1 MRVTRKRYKRRE
13 CVLNS
18 RMSRVNARHAV
29 VARSHEKPQ
38 SKDTQI
44 LLQASFIKNILK
56 CVGFNGL
63 IIIVKPVWAKYRCSI
78 WLTLFSL
85 SKLMHG
91 SILPVTFPPPGHTP
105 GDLQFCSPLAV
116 YFPPPDMEKET
127 ISNPRDSSS
136 TTNTLVRVQDID
148 YDIDFRTIAKA
159 DVLTRT

>member
-38 SKDTQI
+38 SKETQI

-91 SILPVTFPPPGHTP
+91 SILPVTFPPRAYPRGFAILFSLGGLFPTP
-105 GDLQFCSPLAV
+105 GYGERDNFQ
-116 YFPPPDMEKET
+116 PPG
-127 ISNPRDSSS
+127 
-136 TTNTLVRVQDID
+136 LLID
-148 YDIDFRTIAKA
+148 HKY
-159 DVLTRT
+159 VGSCTRHRL